1 MASILSISHYL
12 HTYSLLAT
20 NLINISGSIF
30 KHVKI
35 MNTFTCEE
43 FSEFINMS
51 VIGSKQF
58 LNSELFKKVVAN

>member
-1 MASILSISHYL
+1 
-12 HTYSLLAT
+12 
-20 NLINISGSIF
+20 
-30 KHVKI
+30 